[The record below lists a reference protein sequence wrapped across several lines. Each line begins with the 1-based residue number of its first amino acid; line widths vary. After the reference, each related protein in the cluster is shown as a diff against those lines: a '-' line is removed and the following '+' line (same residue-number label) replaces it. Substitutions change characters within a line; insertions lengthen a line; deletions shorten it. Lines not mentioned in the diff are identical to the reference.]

1 MKKLLYILTV
11 LCIAQGWAQSA
22 FDEGNTLYKDGK
34 YSEAVK
40 KYQSI
45 LDNGE
50 QSAEVYFNLAN
61 AYYKMDAVA
70 PAIYNYEKALLLKPN
85 YKDAEINLGY
95 AQKMVIDDIQAVP
108 QVGFSKMVYNFTG
121 AYHYDAWAWAAVA
134 GAILFLLFFIGY
146 YFAGTTMVKRIFFA
160 GMFIALLSI
169 VVAILSA
176 AFVKSEEAKERPA
189 IVFAEVVSVKSE
201 PSEKIGD
208 AFILHEGTKVFVT
221 ETLGNWKKIEL
232 ADDSEGWIEKDA
244 IKELK

>member
-1 MKKLLYILTV
+1 MKKLLYILAV
-11 LCIAQGWAQSA
+11 LFVAQGWAQSA
-22 FDEGNTLYKDGK
+22 FDEGNALYKDGK
-34 YSEAVK
+34 YSEAAK

-45 LDNGE
+45 LDNDE

-61 AYYKMDAVA
+61 AYYKMDEVA

-85 YKDAEINLGY
+85 YKDAQINLGY

-121 AYHYDAWAWAAVA
+121 AYHYDAWAWAAVV
-134 GAILFLLFFIGY
+134 GAILFLLFFVGY

-160 GMFIALLSI
+160 GMFIALLGI

-189 IVFAEVVSVKSE
+189 IIFDEVVSVKSE
-201 PSEKIGD
+201 PRDTAQD
-208 AFILHEGTKVFVT
+208 AFILHEGTKVFVQ

>member
-11 LCIAQGWAQSA
+11 LFFAQGWAQSA
-22 FDEGNTLYKDGK
+22 LDEGNALYKDGK
-34 YSEAVK
+34 YNEAAK
-40 KYQSI
+40 KYQTI
-45 LDNGE
+45 LDNGN

-85 YKDAEINLGY
+85 YKDAKINLDY

-121 AYHYDAWAWAAVA
+121 AYHYDAWAWGAVVAAF
-134 GAILFLLFFIGY
+134 LFLLFFLGY
-146 YFAGTTMVKRIFFA
+146 YFAGTTVVKRIFFV
-160 GMFIALLSI
+160 GMFVALLGI
-169 VVAILSA
+169 VVTILSA
-176 AFVKSEEAKERPA
+176 TFVKSEEAKQRPA
-189 IVFAEVVSVKSE
+189 IVFNEVVSVKSE
-201 PSEKIGD
+201 PRDAAQD
-208 AFILHEGTKVFVT
+208 AFILHEGTKVLVK

-232 ADDSEGWIEKDA
+232 ADDSEGWVEKDA